1 MIKNILSIALLAT
14 SLAVSAQTDTS
25 HKLYLGKGDKTV
37 ASFEM
42 NDGDYIT
49 FTRPQNM
56 ATTMAVELTNV
67 KAGKNYINYKVNTK
81 KQDQIYGHMLL
92 QASFLDLFL
101 TQYYNTSLSTVSED
115 VLKEALKTLFA
126 SGYGYVDQGAKTFSI
141 KDCST
146 DSKGNT
152 LFIPAGQ
159 EYFIVTVDANENY
172 EMGNELSYVK
182 VKTQEPGEST
192 ETLNVTYKG
201 IDETGVHFGVEPSAG
216 IVALYTVFGTK
227 KSIDEFV
234 NVYSYDYLMFTQGLS
249 HTVAQW
255 KENEPVAKVEREND
269 YSFYVL
275 GIDKNGDWVKAQLD
289 EHIKP
294 LQDSNCPIVDV
305 LANTVTDGHVTVT
318 FGVTPKDVKKATV
331 RLILDNDLQDELN
344 RNKTLP
350 EIAAEGATDVTAT
363 VNAEGEYTF
372 DKDNLERGWYSLLC
386 SATGDKG
393 TTVTR
398 ASFHSHLDNAEWEI
412 LSKQFPNET
421 TPSQIKTLKSING
434 SLNINKPCL
443 TTKHIILNKD
453 NKLR

>member
-1 MIKNILSIALLAT
+1 MIKSILSIALM
-14 SLAVSAQTDTS
+14 VSALTATAQTETP

-37 ASFEM
+37 ASYDM
-42 NDGDYIT
+42 NDGDYVT

-56 ATTMAVELTNV
+56 ATTMSVELSNV
-67 KAGKNYINYKVNTK
+67 KTGKNYVSYRVNTQ

-92 QASFLDLFL
+92 QASFIEMFL
-101 TQYYNTSLSTVSED
+101 TQYYNTTLAEASDD

-126 SGYGYVDQGAKTFSI
+126 SGYGYIDEGPQTFTI

-146 DSKGNT
+146 DAKGNT

-159 EYFIVTVDANENY
+159 EYFIATVDANKDY
-172 EMGNELSYVK
+172 EMGKDLSFVRT
-182 VKTQEPGEST
+182 KTQAPGESK

-201 IDETGVHFGVEPSAG
+201 IDETGVHFGVEPSSG

-249 HTVAQW
+249 HTIAQW
-255 KENEPVAKVEREND
+255 KADEPVAKVIREDD

-294 LQDSNCPIVDV
+294 LVDDGCPIVDV
-305 LANTVTDGHVTVT
+305 LSNTVTNGHATVS

-331 RLILDNDLQDELN
+331 RLILDNELKNELN

-350 EIAAEGATDVTAT
+350 EIAAENATDITAEI
-363 VNAEGEYTF
+363 NAEGEYTF
-372 DKDNLERGWYSLLC
+372 DKDQIERGWYALLC
-386 SATGDKG
+386 SATNEKG

-398 ASFHSHLDNAEWEI
+398 AIFHTHLDNAEWEI
-412 LSKQFPNET
+412 LSNTFPNKSAT
-421 TPSQIKTLKSING
+421 KANRVYAPVNGKINIAKPTLG
-434 SLNINKPCL
+434 
-443 TTKHIILNKD
+443 TKHVFLSHD
-453 NKLR
+453 NRLK